1 MSFPNGSEKVSTS
14 ILVHSEEQCSPE
26 RNILSFWLNATSNR
40 TSLIFP
46 LPHSQ
51 WLASYEGYRNSTVSL
66 VILCKF
72 WKMPYSLLQQQ
83 FDIAGLLVHLGAVF
97 WVVHG
102 LKYMAVYFAASCTA
116 NCDNRNRRASIPF
129 VGSKP
134 LAMRNWKY

>member
-1 MSFPNGSEKVSTS
+1 MNFQNGSEEVSTS

-26 RNILSFWLNATSNR
+26 RNILSLWLNATSNR

-51 WLASYEGYRNSTVSL
+51 RLASYEGYRNSYSTVSL
-66 VILCKF
+66 NMLCKF
-72 WKMPYSLLQQQ
+72 WKMPYSLLQQK
-83 FDIAGLLVHLGAVF
+83 FDIAGLLVHLGPVF

-134 LAMRNWKY
+134 LAIRK